1 MWYRASEIVDY
12 LQCTE
17 HLKAKRNK
25 RRPKTTWRRTE
36 ERELREFNYTGV
48 IFIRWVG
55 TGRVGEDVCM
65 NYTGVIFIRWVW
77 TGRVGEDLSL
87 LSWNDGQQASKVVD
101 GYFSWY
107 NKSTYLLLFFAGS
120 TFPTKTFATI
130 SWPVDNRNSQGSTK
144 NSEEASRIHSP
155 QSVLLTRKADLMH

>member
-1 MWYRASEIVDY
+1 M
-12 LQCTE
+12 QCTE
-17 HLKAKRNK
+17 HLKAKWNK
-25 RRPKTTWRRTE
+25 WRPKTTWRRTE

-55 TGRVGEDVCM
+55 TGRVREDACMNYTGVLFIRWVGTCRVGEDVCM
-65 NYTGVIFIRWVW
+65 NFTGVIFIRWVW

-130 SWPVDNRNSQGSTK
+130 S
-144 NSEEASRIHSP
+144 
-155 QSVLLTRKADLMH
+155 